1 MKKQIKVTSL
11 ALLLG
16 TILSLVTPSVMV
28 LSAENEA
35 DSQTTLWDIEDET
48 NPGHDEVNNGDIV
61 QDNEDVIVENTENGI
76 VVTKYEKV
84 KDNNSGRFKRAN
96 VSRWGAWEYTHIAIS
111 KGVLTGIINTGL
123 SKGVGFVASSIGL
136 PGWAIGNLL
145 TAAGWTNKG
154 NAPGKAVA
162 ELWDKNKNGWV
173 AFYYQRGYDAAG
185 RVVATRYKTL

>member
-76 VVTKYEKV
+76 VVTKYEEV
-84 KDNNSGRFKRAN
+84 EENNSGRVKRAA
-96 VSRWGAWEYTHIAIS
+96 VSRWGKTEYTNIAVTT
-111 KGVLTGIINTGL
+111 GVAANAINAAFWGGGKASTAMFGI
-123 SKGVGFVASSIGL
+123 
-136 PGWAIGNLL
+136 PGWAIGALL
-145 TAAGWTNKG
+145 GAASWTKKGDSPG
-154 NAPGKAVA
+154 NAVA
-162 ELWDKNKNGWV
+162 KLWDKNGNGWI

-185 RVVATRYKTL
+185 RVVATRYSTL